1 MCVHVCIVCMCQV
14 KVVLQVFD
22 VLLLNGRSLLR
33 LPLAHRRALLHQSFR
48 YEGNEMREG
57 VPFMENIYPGTYLVL
72 LLSPILIE
80 SSCVTLQE

>member
-1 MCVHVCIVCMCQV
+1 MCQV

-57 VPFMENIYPGTYLVL
+57 VPFMENIYPSLSHTGTYLVL